1 MGNSTEDLNIVNAR
15 ITHQNSNV
23 SLIEALSFK
32 DLERSLSELHS
43 MVDVDEC
50 VILQTCNRTEIYI
63 VGKECEDLHK
73 MPSEYLTKRSGLKQE
88 EAANAIE
95 ISMNRDALY
104 HLLRVTSGLESMVV
118 GEDQILGQVSNAYLV
133 AENEDQILGQVSN
146 AYLVA
151 ENANTV
157 GPVLK
162 TVFNRA
168 LSVGRRVRN
177 ETEINRGA
185 ISIGSVAVQLAEA
198 LLGSLNGKNVLV
210 MGAGEIGTLVAKALA
225 SGNPNAIF
233 IANRTYDRALRLAEE
248 LHGKAVKF
256 KKLEEVLKDADVVIC
271 STAAPHYLLT
281 KKSVTKVMKEHTNR
295 SDLMIIDISNPRN
308 VEESVQEIEGVKL
321 YNIDDLRTISEQNK
335 EKRQEKMESASKIVD
350 EALVQLEHELKEQSV
365 SDVVSSLFTRAEEI
379 RQKELTKALKMLGK
393 IDKKKKG
400 VIDALTFEIIEQT
413 LVPLIAKLRKTAKNN
428 DQQLID
434 AAVKLFGPEEE

>member
-1 MGNSTEDLNIVNAR
+1 MGTSTEDLNIVNAR
-15 ITHQNSNV
+15 ITHHNSNV
-23 SLIEALSFK
+23 SLIEAISFK

-133 AENEDQILGQVSN
+133 AEN
-146 AYLVA
+146 
-151 ENANTV
+151 ANTV
-157 GPVLK
+157 GPILK

-225 SGNPNAIF
+225 SGNPNAVF
-233 IANRTYDRALRLAEE
+233 IANRTYDRAVRLAEE
-248 LHGKAVKF
+248 LRGKAVKF

-281 KKSVTKVMKEHTNR
+281 KKSVNKIMKERTNR

-308 VEESVQEIEGVKL
+308 VEESVQEIEGVRL
-321 YNIDDLRTISEQNK
+321 YNIDDLRTISERNK
-335 EKRQEKMESASKIVD
+335 ERRQEKMESASKIVD
-350 EALVQLEHELKEQSV
+350 DALVQLEHELKEQSV

-413 LVPLIAKLRKTAKNN
+413 LVPVIAKLRKAAKNN

>member
-1 MGNSTEDLNIVNAR
+1 MGTSIEDLNIVNAR
-15 ITHQNSNV
+15 ITHHNSDV
-23 SLIEALSFK
+23 SLIEAISFQ
-32 DLERSLSELHS
+32 DLESSLTKLHS
-43 MVDVDEC
+43 MVDVEEC

-63 VGKECEDLHK
+63 VGRECEDLSK
-73 MPSEYLTKRSGLKQE
+73 MPSEYLTKRSGIKHE
-88 EAANAIE
+88 GAANAIE
-95 ISMNRDALY
+95 ISLNRDALY

-118 GEDQILGQVSNAYLV
+118 GEDQILGQVSAAYL
-133 AENEDQILGQVSN
+133 A
-146 AYLVA
+146 A

-157 GPVLK
+157 GPILK

-168 LSVGRRVRN
+168 LSVGKRVRN

-233 IANRTYDRALRLAEE
+233 IANRTYDRAVRLAEE

-256 KKLEEVLKDADVVIC
+256 NRLEEVLKDADVVIC

-281 KKSVTKVMKEHTNR
+281 KESVSKVMKERTNR

-308 VEESVQEIEGVKL
+308 VEESAQDIEGVKL
-321 YNIDDLRTISEQNK
+321 YNIDDLRTISEKNK
-335 EKRQEKMESASKIVD
+335 EKRQEKVESATKIVD
-350 EALVQLEHELKEQSV
+350 EALIQLEHELKAQSV

-379 RQKELTKALKMLGK
+379 RQKELMKALKMLGK
-393 IDKKKKG
+393 IDKKKRG

-413 LVPLIAKLRKTAKNN
+413 LVPVIEKLRKAAKNN

-434 AAVKLFGPEEE
+434 AAVKLFGTEEE